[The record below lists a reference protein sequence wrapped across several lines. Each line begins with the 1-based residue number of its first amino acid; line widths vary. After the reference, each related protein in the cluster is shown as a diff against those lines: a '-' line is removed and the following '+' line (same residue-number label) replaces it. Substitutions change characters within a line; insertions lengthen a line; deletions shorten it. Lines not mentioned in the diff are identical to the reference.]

1 VDANTF
7 ICSPV
12 CQQRHWSFHKTECKT
27 LPQHNYRSE
36 IRKVSEYKPKKSG
49 TILIEQLAHPIFTG
63 MKLSAMPFSIYVDS
77 LKNMG
82 GVVSAVNNAISQK
95 ISELQLTEAHIY
107 AVRGIVLIC
116 Y

>member
-1 VDANTF
+1 
-7 ICSPV
+7 
-12 CQQRHWSFHKTECKT
+12 
-27 LPQHNYRSE
+27 
-36 IRKVSEYKPKKSG
+36 
-49 TILIEQLAHPIFTG
+49 